1 MSNELL
7 MLDTDEVERLIQKS
21 VTRTMQTLQP
31 TGPLWDMKQVAEYL
45 SLTHLYVQNHWRK
58 MNLPEPIRVG
68 TGNQKP
74 RLRWK
79 SDEIRALF

>member
-1 MSNELL
+1 MSNELM
-7 MLDTDEVERLIQKS
+7 MLD
-21 VTRTMQTLQP
+21 
-31 TGPLWDMKQVAEYL
+31 QVADYL
-45 SLTHLYVQNHWRK
+45 SLTHLHVQNHWRK

-79 SDEIRALF
+79 SDEIRAMF